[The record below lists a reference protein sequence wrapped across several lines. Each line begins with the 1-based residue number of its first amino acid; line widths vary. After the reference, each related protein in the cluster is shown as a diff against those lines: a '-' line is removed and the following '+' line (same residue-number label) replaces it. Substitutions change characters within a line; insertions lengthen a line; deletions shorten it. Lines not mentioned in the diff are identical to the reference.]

1 MNVIK
6 RDYLLKQIIM
16 IFLRFF
22 MLCVI
27 SITFQNMNA
36 QVMAHN
42 TKTANTTNASAII
55 MSEMKE
61 AMPSAE
67 LYDYTWNTY
76 NAHAKTTTVP
86 STYKIDLRDFSMPI
100 EHNFITSNFGRRW
113 NRNHN
118 GIDLK
123 AYLGDTIYAAFSGK
137 VRVVRYNQGG
147 YGNFIVIRHHNG
159 LETVYGHLSKQIVKV
174 NEDVK
179 AGQPIGLAGNTG
191 RSTGTHLHFET
202 RFCGIPINP
211 LEIFSFKER
220 DVTDD
225 FYTWK
230 KK

>member
-1 MNVIK
+1 MLFIREFV
-6 RDYLLKQIIM
+6 LCA
-16 IFLRFF
+16 IFTILY
-22 MLCVI
+22 
-27 SITFQNMNA
+27 SININA
-36 QVMAHN
+36 QVVAHN
-42 TKTANTTNASAII
+42 TKTTTNASAII
-55 MSEMKE
+55 ISELSE
-61 AMPSAE
+61 SMPSAE

-86 STYKIDLRDFSMPI
+86 STYKIDLREFSMPI

-118 GIDLK
+118 GIDIK

-174 NEDVK
+174 NDDVK
-179 AGQPIGLAGNTG
+179 AGQAIGLAGNTG

-211 LEIFSFKER
+211 LEIFSFKEK
-220 DVTDD
+220 DITDD
-225 FYTWK
+225 FYIWK